1 MRWRALIL
9 AMTVVVASATGAF
22 AQGNPTGAIRGEVHD
37 PDGLPLP
44 GVTVTAVSPALQ
56 GARTAVSSPNG
67 DFIIPFLPPGEYIV
81 TFELQGFSP
90 QKQTVG
96 VAMAETQP
104 MKIKLALAT
113 VTETVIVSGTA
124 STEVLKTGT
133 LAETYKAEDLELLP
147 VGRTLRDAVLL
158 APNVNDNGP
167 QQSDGSRNIVMS
179 GALSYENLFL
189 IDGVDVNENLRGQAL
204 LLFVEDAIQ
213 ETKVSSGSI
222 SAEYGRFQ
230 GGVVNMITK
239 SGGNDLSGSFRTTFT
254 NDAWRSL
261 TPYPG
266 DQKISSVAPTFEG
279 TLGGPVLRDKVWFFG
294 AGRHNDLSRNRTM
307 DYTSRNYIVQTTDN
321 RYEAKGTY
329 ALTQRHNVKASY
341 TKRGLK
347 TNNNSFGTIMDPASL
362 YNNGTDFGLK
372 VFNYTGVLSNEL
384 FVEGQYSNK
393 TMVTTGTGSTFSDLV
408 KGTPIWDR
416 SRGQARFNSPTFC
429 NVCGGGWLE
438 HRDNWDAFGKVNYF
452 LSTGKAGSHSL
463 VAGVD
468 RFREQRKNNN
478 WQSGSTYRIQATSAV
493 IDASG
498 NVFPIF
504 NSNNSTYIEYQPLVA
519 DSLGNNIRTYSGFV
533 NDAWHYNSRLSFNLG
548 FRYDRN
554 GSKDQTGLPVV
565 KDAKW
570 SPRLGMS
577 WDFKAD
583 GKWIANAGY
592 ARYVMGMSTAIVDA
606 GSAGGRTAT
615 YSYFY
620 QGPAINNTSS
630 GPYLTA
636 AQALPALF
644 DWFFANGGLNRATR
658 TAPSIPG
665 FTTKVGDHLQA
676 SNSNE
681 YTIGLAHEMRRG
693 TWRLDY
699 LYRKYADMYGDL
711 RDLTTGQVSDPT
723 GRRFDL
729 TVVKNTPDARRDYK
743 GAIANATYRFT
754 SVQVGGNYT
763 LSWAHGNVDGEN
775 SGSGPIRAS
784 LNDFPEYRQQRWNT
798 PYGYVLNDQ
807 RHKLRTW
814 LSYEVPAAR
823 NLGRLTFGVV
833 QRFDS
838 ALPYDASQV
847 IDTRP
852 YVVNPGYVTPP
863 SSMTYFFSERYGLRF
878 DNIWTTD
885 LSINWAKR
893 IPKLAKTEAFF
904 RGVVTNLFNDSG
916 QVGGDSSVFTAAS
929 PGTATGLQPFNP
941 FTTTPVEGV
950 NYLKGNAFGQPSG
963 TGDYQAPRTFNF
975 SVGIRF

>member
-9 AMTVVVASATGAF
+9 AMTVVVACATGAF
-22 AQGNPTGAIRGEVHD
+22 AQGNPTGGIRGEVHD

-44 GVTVTAVSPALQ
+44 GVTVSATSPALQ
-56 GARTAVSSPNG
+56 GTRTAVTSANG
-67 DFIIPFLPPGEYIV
+67 DFIIPFLPPGNYTV
-81 TFELQGFSP
+81 TFELQNFRS
-90 QKQTVG
+90 QTEVVG

-104 MKIKLALAT
+104 MKIKLGLAT
-113 VTETVIVSGTA
+113 VTETVTVAGAA

-133 LAETYKAEDLELLP
+133 LATTYKAEDLERLP
-147 VGRTLRDAVLL
+147 IGRTLKDAVLL

-167 QQSDGSRNIVMS
+167 QQSDGSRNIVVS

-189 IDGVDVNENLRGQAL
+189 INGVDVNENLRGQAL

-266 DQKISSVAPTFEG
+266 DQKISSVTPTYEA
-279 TLGGPVLRDKVWFFG
+279 TLGGPILRDKVWFFG
-294 AGRHNDLSRNRTM
+294 AGRYNDLNRNRTM
-307 DYTSRNYIVQTTDN
+307 DYTSRNYTVETADK
-321 RYEAKGTY
+321 RYEGKLTY
-329 ALTQRHNVKASY
+329 ALTPKHNVKASY
-341 TKRGLK
+341 TRRALS
-347 TNNNSFGTIMDPASL
+347 TNNNGFGTIMDLASL
-362 YNNGTDFGLK
+362 YDNGTDFSLK
-372 VFNYTGVLSNEL
+372 AFNYTGVISTNL

-393 TMVTTGTGSTFSDLV
+393 MMVTTGTGSRFSDLV
-408 KGTPIWDR
+408 RGTPIWDR

-438 HRDNWDAFGKVNYF
+438 HRDNWDAFVKVNYF
-452 LSTGKAGSHSL
+452 LSTGKAGSHDL
-463 VAGVD
+463 VGGFD

-478 WQSGSTYRIQATSAV
+478 WQSGSTYRIQATGSI

-498 NVFPIF
+498 NLFPIF
-504 NSNNSTYIEYQPLVA
+504 NTNNSTYIEYLPIVA
-519 DSLGNNIRTYSGFV
+519 DSVGNNIRTSSGFV
-533 NDAWHYNSRLSFNLG
+533 NDAWHYNSKLSFNLG

-554 GSKDQTGLPVV
+554 DSRDQTDLPVV

-577 WDFKAD
+577 WDTKAD

-620 QGPAINNTSS
+620 QGPAINTGS

-636 AQALPALF
+636 AQALPVLF

-665 FTTKVGDHLQA
+665 FTTNVGEHLQA

-681 YTIGLAHEMRRG
+681 YTIGLAHGMNRG
-693 TWRLDY
+693 TWRIDY
-699 LYRKYADMYGDL
+699 VYRKYADMYGDV
-711 RDLTTGQVSDPT
+711 RDLTTGKVSDPT

-743 GAIANATYRFT
+743 GATANATYRFT

-775 SGSGPIRAS
+775 AGSGPIRAS
-784 LNDFPEYRQQRWNT
+784 LNDFPEYRQQSWNT

-807 RHKLRTW
+807 RHKLHTW
-814 LSYEVPAAR
+814 LSYAVPDAR
-823 NLGRLTFGVV
+823 NLGQLTLGVV

-838 ALPYDASQV
+838 GLPYDANQV
-847 IDTRP
+847 VDTRP
-852 YVVNPGYVTPP
+852 YVANPGYVTPP
-863 SSMTYFFSERYGLRF
+863 SSVTYYFSERYGLRF

-885 LSINWAKR
+885 LSINWTKR

-904 RGVVTNLFNDSG
+904 RGVVTNLFNNSG
-916 QVGGDSSVFTAAS
+916 QVGGDSSVFPAAS
-929 PGTATGLQPFNP
+929 PGTATALQPFNP
-941 FTTTPVEGV
+941 FTATPVEGIHYV
-950 NYLKGNAFGQPSG
+950 KAETFGKPSG
-963 TGDYQAPRTFNF
+963 TGDYQVPRTFNF